1 MYAFEVVETHIF
13 QGETGKTP
21 NRIKWKIRKPDFI
34 FAEKPRMKWNRKRKP
49 QVSKTENPKFL
60 GAKTDLKNGLTRE
73 TENPITP
80 SL

>member
-1 MYAFEVVETHIF
+1 
-13 QGETGKTP
+13 
-21 NRIKWKIRKPDFI
+21 
-34 FAEKPRMKWNRKRKP
+34 MKWNRKRKP

-60 GAKTDLKNGLTRE
+60 GAKTDLNIGPTRE